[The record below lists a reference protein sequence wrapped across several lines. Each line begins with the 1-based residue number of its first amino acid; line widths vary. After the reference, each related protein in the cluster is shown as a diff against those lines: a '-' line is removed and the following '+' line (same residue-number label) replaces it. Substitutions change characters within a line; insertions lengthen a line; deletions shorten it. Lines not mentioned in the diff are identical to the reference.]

1 MATKIGKARRFSV
14 NGKREV
20 LFWLA
25 AEAWF
30 ALTIIRPRKHVEKAR
45 DEDQG
50 QSGV

>member
-1 MATKIGKARRFSV
+1 LATKIGKARRFSV

-30 ALTIIRPRKHVEKAR
+30 ALAIICAREHVEKAS
-45 DEDQG
+45 DKDQD
-50 QSGV
+50 QSSV